1 MAEPK
6 ETTNLYLIKR
16 KEMGWSREYAAEQI
30 GISDDKLERI
40 ENEKQLPN
48 PQDVLIMSNV
58 YQAPELCNY
67 YCHRDCEIGRQ
78 YVPEV
83 PKAQLPGIILRLL
96 DSVYAVQDIEK
107 ILVRITADDMIDE
120 SEVDD
125 LAHAQYT
132 SRRCSSASN
141 VRSIKE
147 RFLQKPTKQ
156 PTEKLNP
163 ENSKLYRQLTHL
175 LTGGSLY
182 YRQDEEIL
190 PVFALLNV
198 RTH

>member
-1 MAEPK
+1 MAEQKEPK

-132 SRRCSSASN
+132 LERLSIMIEALQLCVERKIDKGEISA
-141 VRSIKE
+141 KAYE
-147 RFLQKPTKQ
+147 AA
-156 PTEKLNP
+156 
-163 ENSKLYRQLTHL
+163 YRKAES
-175 LTGGSLY
+175 GK
-182 YRQDEEIL
+182 
-190 PVFALLNV
+190 
-198 RTH
+198 

>member
-6 ETTNLYLIKR
+6 EIRETTNLYLLKR

-48 PQDVLIMSNV
+48 PQDVLIMSDV

-83 PKAQLPGIILRLL
+83 PKAELPGIILRLL

-107 ILVRITADDMIDE
+107 ILVKITADDVIEE

-125 LAHAQYT
+125 LAHAQYILERLSIMIEALQLCIERKIDRGEI
-132 SRRCSSASN
+132 SRQAYETACKKAAAR
-141 VRSIKE
+141 R
-147 RFLQKPTKQ
+147 
-156 PTEKLNP
+156 
-163 ENSKLYRQLTHL
+163 
-175 LTGGSLY
+175 
-182 YRQDEEIL
+182 
-190 PVFALLNV
+190 
-198 RTH
+198 

>member
-67 YCHRDCEIGRQ
+67 YCTHECSIGKQYMEPVEI
-78 YVPEV
+78 
-83 PKAQLPGIILRLL
+83 KQLQQITLEILSNLNSINK
-96 DSVYAVQDIEK
+96 DKNIFID
-107 ILVRITADDMIDE
+107 ITADGEI
-120 SEVDD
+120 SEEELSDFK
-125 LAHAQYT
+125 
-132 SRRCSSASN
+132 R
-141 VRSIKE
+141 IKE
-147 RFLQKPTKQ
+147 KLEQISSTVDSLKLWI
-156 PTEKLNP
+156 EK
-163 ENSKLYRQLTHL
+163 K
-175 LTGGSLY
+175 G
-182 YRQDEEIL
+182 
-190 PVFALLNV
+190 V
-198 RTH
+198 